1 MPLRGMTWN
10 KKKKIIAHG
19 GSYSETRI
27 LRTPQNHQSWHNPS
41 SVINCDEHSILG
53 KYPCIFYNKCIGC
66 AKTNTKFKKR
76 KALAT
81 EIDIMLTH

>member
-1 MPLRGMTWN
+1 MPLCGMTQN
-10 KKKKIIAHG
+10 KKIKAHG
-19 GSYSETRI
+19 GSDSETYI
-27 LRTPQNHQSWHNPS
+27 LWKPHNHQSWHNPS

-53 KYPCIFYNKCIGC
+53 KYSYIFYYKCNGC
-66 AKTNTKFKKR
+66 ALTNTKFKKW